1 MAKLDQ
7 QRGAI
12 HAEHLDGATAQAA
25 RHGTMEMRACADPL
39 EAQGAHKQARMV
51 AGITRHGQAAP
62 HTQALSLRDRG
73 EAQGE
78 EAAIR
83 VGEVAGALG
92 AV

>member
-7 QRGAI
+7 QCGAI
-12 HAEHLDGATAQAA
+12 HAEHLDGSTAQAA
-25 RHGTMEMRACADPL
+25 RHGTMDMRAGADPFSP
-39 EAQGAHKQARMV
+39 QGANEQADMV
-51 AGITRHGQAAP
+51 ADISRHGQAAP
-62 HTQALSLRDRG
+62 HTQALCLGDRG

-83 VGEVAGALG
+83 IGEVAGTLG